1 MREPAREVGTSGNEA
16 MASLL
21 AGKGDVREVGVADLG
36 VSIPLATLILD
47 KFFTPNL
54 GLYDLQHGIDSL
66 AQLGRALLVDAHG
79 IAPKIMNAVTAGLL
93 ACLHDLVVAGLPV
106 DAVVPDVR
114 ALTLDGARGEQ
125 LLPLLEDDLLVA
137 PGVRQDGVL
146 LAGGLPGLE
155 EEVGLGVDET
165 HGDGGM
171 YNGVDLVMWMW
182 FWCLSGLWVE
192 PENSWG
198 RIIRTDEYIF

>member
-1 MREPAREVGTSGNEA
+1 

-21 AGKGDVREVGVADLG
+21 AGKCHVGEIDIADFG
-36 VSIPLATLILD
+36 VSIPLTTSISD
-47 KFFTPNL
+47 KFLVWNMRL
-54 GLYDLQHGIDSL
+54 CDLQHGIDSL

-79 IAPKIMNAVTAGLL
+79 IAPEITNAVAAGLL
-93 ACLHDLVVAGLPV
+93 AGLHDLVVAGLLV

-114 ALTLDGARGEQ
+114 ALALDGARGEQ
-125 LLPLLEDDLLVA
+125 LLPLPEDDLLVA

-171 YNGVDLVMWMW
+171 YEWCRSGDVDVVLVPIWS
-182 FWCLSGLWVE
+182 LNESGEELGQDN
-192 PENSWG
+192 EN
-198 RIIRTDEYIF
+198 R